1 MKLFET
7 KFTEI
12 SPAKD
17 VEDETTPTNSIS
29 SSPESDSQIRRMPM
43 NFQMSQENPK
53 FPEIPD
59 EVPHGAEDTVDGGE
73 VYKGEKSKNS
83 QVLTFFNF
91 RLQFP

>member
-1 MKLFET
+1 
-7 KFTEI
+7 
-12 SPAKD
+12 
-17 VEDETTPTNSIS
+17 
-29 SSPESDSQIRRMPM
+29 M

-59 EVPHGAEDTVDGGE
+59 EVPDYPHGAEDTVDGGE